1 MKIIFRE
8 KIRKSGKSRE
18 IVEKDREILFRHC
31 YFYSSFAPQNIE
43 LNDIFNIRT
52 AENLSPLET
61 TKGIFPTSSHPR
73 VEEMLISPDDI
84 DL

>member
-8 KIRKSGKSRE
+8 KIRKSGKSRK
-18 IVEKDREILFRHC
+18 IVAKDHEILFRHC

-52 AENLSPLET
+52 DENLSPLET
-61 TKGIFPTSSHPR
+61 TKGIFPTSSYPR
-73 VEEMLISPDDI
+73 VEEMLISLDDI